1 MEKALLQE
9 MIRDREISIQFLEKK
24 LAGQDERA
32 KRLKNEHDEISG
44 AKQNKREAHRS
55 QLMQLWKNYDG
66 LLSPYQDAKDE
77 LDTKRQQQQDN
88 GNANANTNGDG
99 EGPRQVGPSMNVYTE
114 IMKDVVKLA
123 EKSPSESNV
132 SGDSNYVV
140 RMQSQLCKAMHGM
153 GVMET
158 QRQMTKGQME
168 HIEKKAKDV
177 VTDMVEEQSE
187 VELKMVNDLIVAD
200 TSKREIVSKQTLQ
213 RQSFSKQKNDLM
225 EKIERQFEEANE
237 NDGDGNDENDEEK
250 EEAKEELREVLKE
263 GRQEMERLE
272 KLNKETEEK
281 LEALKIKAALA
292 QGQDVVKDIVT
303 SIEEEFAEREGSGDD
318 NSDGGSY

>member
-1 MEKALLQE
+1 
-9 MIRDREISIQFLEKK
+9 
-24 LAGQDERA
+24 
-32 KRLKNEHDEISG
+32 
-44 AKQNKREAHRS
+44 
-55 QLMQLWKNYDG
+55 MQLWKNYDG

-99 EGPRQVGPSMNVYTE
+99 EGPRQVGPSMIVYTE